1 MANFN
6 FTFSEGQDGK
16 FKIGRKPSVLINGAE
31 FKLTQCVT
39 GVWKGAD
46 GAIVNKDGAVS
57 VRFLTSLSDKLDD
70 AINLNKLLGRRRIV
84 YNDSG
89 RASVLYDFEQHE
101 LLEKFL
107 LNTIGRD
114 ADDSR
119 FLKGTAKEIGEK
131 ILDFFKDKTFVVEEV
146 PDIFFK
152 EMKDGVEKLVLPFEP
167 VLIIKIKE

>member
-1 MANFN
+1 MANYN

-16 FKIGRKPSVLINGAE
+16 FKIGRKPSVLVNGAE
-31 FKLTQCVT
+31 FTLTKCVT
-39 GVWKGAD
+39 GVWQNAD
-46 GAIVNKDGAVS
+46 GTTANKDGAVS
-57 VRFLTSLSDKLDD
+57 IRFLTSLSENLDD
-70 AINLNKLLGRRRIV
+70 AINLTKLLGRRRIV
-84 YNDSG
+84 YNDAG
-89 RASVLYDFEQHE
+89 RASILYDFEQHD

-146 PDIFFK
+146 PDVFFK
-152 EMKDGVEKLVLPFEP
+152 ETKDGIEKLVLPFEP
-167 VLIIKIKE
+167 VLTIKIKD